1 MSSLRLR
8 VIRGEYAVWQLPP
21 DAPLP
26 SAEPGG
32 FLSITR
38 TADELS
44 IVAPV
49 ADVST
54 EARAETGWRCLQV
67 VGPLSF
73 ELTGVL
79 AALSGPLARSE
90 IPIFVISTFDTD
102 YLLVRSHDLDRAIST
117 VRDAGHTVEMS
128 EE

>member
-8 VIRGEYAVWQLPP
+8 VKPGEYAVWQLPP

-26 SAEPGG
+26 PLDPMD

-38 TADELS
+38 TPDELS
-44 IVAPV
+44 IASPV
-49 ADVST
+49 DAVPAG
-54 EARAETGWRCLQV
+54 ARAEAGWRCLQV

-79 AALSGPLARSE
+79 AALSGPLARSG

-102 YLLVRSHDLDRAIST
+102 YLMVKSNDLNRACAALE
-117 VRDAGHTVEMS
+117 DEGHEVELS
-128 EE
+128 QE

>member
-1 MSSLRLR
+1 
-8 VIRGEYAVWQLPP
+8 VIQGEYAVLQLPP

-26 SAEPGG
+26 SADSGD

-44 IVAPV
+44 IVAPI

-54 EARAETGWRCLQV
+54 GTRLETGWRCLQV

-79 AALSGPLARSE
+79 AALSAPLARSE